1 MSMSTE
7 TSSEVN
13 TGLRKTLV
21 GVVVST
27 AMQKTVVVAVSRKV
41 RHPKYQKYVSSRRK
55 YLVHDENGEC
65 QVGDE
70 VEIIESRPLSKLK
83 RWRLGEIKS
92 RAETAKA

>member
-1 MSMSTE
+1 MSTE
-7 TSSEVN
+7 TSSEQN
-13 TGLRKTLV
+13 HGLRKTLV
-21 GVVVST
+21 GTVVST
-27 AMQKTVVVAVSRKV
+27 AMQKTVVVAVLRKV

-55 YLVHDENGEC
+55 YLVHDEHEEC

>member
-7 TSSEVN
+7 TSSEEN
-13 TGLRKTLV
+13 KGLRKTLV

-27 AMQKTVVVAVSRKV
+27 AMQKTVVVAVFRKV

-55 YLVHDENGEC
+55 YLVHDENEEC